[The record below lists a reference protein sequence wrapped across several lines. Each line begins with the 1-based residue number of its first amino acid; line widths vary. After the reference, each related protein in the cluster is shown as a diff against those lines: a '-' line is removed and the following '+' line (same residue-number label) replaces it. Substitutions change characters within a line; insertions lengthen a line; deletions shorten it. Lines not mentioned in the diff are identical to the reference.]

1 MSNFTVFLY
10 FVPNIL
16 ARIVGSRE
24 KQAYTSETWSILM
37 ILGCL
42 SKCSCQGALWLMR
55 RDFEYS
61 CDQATFRIPLSKKK
75 LPEQWREL
83 FLPKCPFLTLV
94 LNKNNNSKHAE
105 YHVIF
110 IPFKDK
116 IYSKQVSQISV
127 LFEKWTL
134 VSFPPM
140 FGWSQSS
147 TVNSDLTNFV
157 DVQLL
162 QENIKWI
169 SLYIS
174 NEIYPY
180 FIYKNIV
187 VPHFFIKT
195 FHF

>member
-1 MSNFTVFLY
+1 
-10 FVPNIL
+10 
-16 ARIVGSRE
+16 
-24 KQAYTSETWSILM
+24 
-37 ILGCL
+37 
-42 SKCSCQGALWLMR
+42 
-55 RDFEYS
+55 
-61 CDQATFRIPLSKKK
+61 
-75 LPEQWREL
+75 
-83 FLPKCPFLTLV
+83 
-94 LNKNNNSKHAE
+94 
-105 YHVIF
+105 
-110 IPFKDK
+110 
-116 IYSKQVSQISV
+116 
-127 LFEKWTL
+127 
-134 VSFPPM
+134 M

-162 QENIKWI
+162 QENIKLI